1 MENRTRQARRKACH
15 EPDDFVYIPSDASVK
30 ASVCAESCD
39 SIPSE
44 NDPLFLKVAKG
55 DIVIVDKKGNLI
67 AKDLLT
73 NMESSDLLH
82 LAHKHAELYI
92 EKTAGKVFMACVAS
106 ANMSLHSPLGLW
118 HS

>member
-1 MENRTRQARRKACH
+1 MENRTKQTRKKTCYG
-15 EPDDFVYIPSDASVK
+15 PDDFIYIPSDASVK

-39 SIPSE
+39 SVPSE
-44 NDPLFLKVAKG
+44 NDPLFLKVTNG
-55 DIVIVDKKGNLI
+55 NIIIVDKKGNLI

-92 EKTAGKVFMACVAS
+92 EKTAGKVFKACVAS
-106 ANMSLHSPLGLW
+106 TSMSLHSPLGLW